1 MRIDTLNRKLLR
13 RAWEDDVDDGDRL
26 LLEQAATMIDRL
38 ARRCLRV
45 AQELERVEFL
55 NKEGREHDSG
65 M

>member
-65 M
+65 L

>member
-55 NKEGREHDSG
+55 NKEGRDYDSG

>member
-1 MRIDTLNRKLLR
+1 VRIDTLTRQLLR
-13 RAWEDDVDDGDRL
+13 RAWDDEISDGDRL

-65 M
+65 L

>member
-1 MRIDTLNRKLLR
+1 VRIDTLTKRLLR
-13 RAWEDDVDDGDRL
+13 RAWDENITDGDRL

-55 NKEGREHDSG
+55 NQEGREHDSG
-65 M
+65 L